1 MERTNEAIRV
11 MMLLKANRHRLTRQQ
26 IRTIKGQALAG
37 DTAGAMRGLQKLL
50 DMKTTTKRSDRH
62 ESSQR
67 KANSCLH

>member
-37 DTAGAMRGLQKLL
+37 DAAGAMRGLQKIL
-50 DMKTTTKRSDRH
+50 
-62 ESSQR
+62 ER
-67 KANSCLH
+67 KEASR